1 MIHSEFQ
8 LERGYFCFDH
18 IDYVTFDKI
27 LNLHRYLVEMH
38 FLKFGQICNTCTIIK
53 FLLTDSITCMYYVL
67 MNRINGLRLNLIEAD
82 QNPENHVIVLDIN
95 RPLGSLTTT
104 KSQPD
109 NFYIETTSKNEFE
122 S

>member
-1 MIHSEFQ
+1 
-8 LERGYFCFDH
+8 
-18 IDYVTFDKI
+18 
-27 LNLHRYLVEMH
+27 MH

-53 FLLTDSITCMYYVL
+53 YLLTDSITCMYYVL
-67 MNRINGLRLNLIEAD
+67 MNRINALRLNLIEAD

>member
-1 MIHSEFQ
+1 
-8 LERGYFCFDH
+8 
-18 IDYVTFDKI
+18 
-27 LNLHRYLVEMH
+27 
-38 FLKFGQICNTCTIIK
+38 
-53 FLLTDSITCMYYVL
+53 
-67 MNRINGLRLNLIEAD
+67 MNRINALMLNLIEAD

>member
-1 MIHSEFQ
+1 MYNS
-8 LERGYFCFDH
+8 L
-18 IDYVTFDKI
+18 
-27 LNLHRYLVEMH
+27 
-38 FLKFGQICNTCTIIK
+38 
-53 FLLTDSITCMYYVL
+53 FLLADSITCMYYVL
-67 MNRINGLRLNLIEAD
+67 MNRINASRLNLIEAD

-109 NFYIETTSKNEFE
+109 KFYTETTSKTEFE